1 MITLALAGTA
11 ADASARAPAT
21 KGSEATTA
29 RYLASLIAGPAPQLA
44 ALTMF
49 FSQMP
54 KGGDLHHHYSGALY
68 AEQYVEFLDK
78 QGLCVNKLSYR
89 IETSKAVIEAQR
101 ALPALERTCLS
112 ASELVADDLTYR
124 ELLQR
129 WSSKDFNNHGA
140 IQPPPDR
147 QFFQTFGYFGPVSNA
162 NYSDGLLSLKQRA
175 IAENV
180 SYIETM
186 FKMAPPTQD
195 SGFDTK
201 AWQAQAQGQ
210 AQGQTQAQ
218 AQGQGQGQGQGQ
230 EQNDAALTALMRSQL
245 ALLEQD
251 GAFLRGVTDYVD
263 RIESAARGIDDD
275 NFTMRYQAYV
285 LRLLAP
291 SQVFSSMVAGF
302 KAASQSELVVGVNIV
317 GQESQAVSMRDYT
330 LHMKMFRFL
339 KTAYPKV
346 KVALHAGELAL
357 GDVAPEGLKFH
368 IDQALNL
375 AGAERIGHA
384 IDLAHESN
392 VFAILKKMREADIPV
407 EVNLTSNAFING
419 VQGEHHPVTLYR
431 QYGVPFVLSTD
442 DAGVTRHDLS
452 NEYVLFA
459 SRYKPNYAEV
469 KKLSYNGLRYAF
481 LSDAQKQRLTRQ
493 LDQRFA
499 RFEAQIAALTMVPA
513 QKTAATGRK
522 MH

>member
-1 MITLALAGTA
+1 MQKSLSSVMIALALTGLV
-11 ADASARAPAT
+11 ADGNA
-21 KGSEATTA
+21 K
-29 RYLASLIAGPAPQLA
+29 GPAPKGNEAATAHYFAALVAGHDPQLA
-44 ALTMF
+44 ELTMF

-78 QGLCVNKLSYR
+78 QGFCVNKLSYR
-89 IETSKAVIEAQR
+89 IETNKAVIDAER
-101 ALPALERTCLS
+101 ALPAAARSCLS
-112 ASELVADDLTYR
+112 SSELVADDATYR

-129 WSSKDFNNHGA
+129 WSSKDFKNHGA

-147 QFFQTFGYFGPVSNA
+147 QFFQTFGFFGPVSNA
-162 NYSDGLLSLKQRA
+162 NFNDGLQTLKARA

-186 FKMAPPTQD
+186 FKMAPLVQD
-195 SGFDTK
+195 AGFDAK
-201 AWQAQAQGQ
+201 AWQQGMD
-210 AQGQTQAQ
+210 
-218 AQGQGQGQGQGQ
+218 
-230 EQNDAALTALMRSQL
+230 DAAFTALMRSQL
-245 ALLEQD
+245 AQLD
-251 GAFLRGVTDYVD
+251 ADAAFNRGVSDYVTK
-263 RIESAARGIDDD
+263 IASAAAGIDDD

-302 KAASQSELVVGVNIV
+302 KAASESELIVGVNIV

-339 KTAYPKV
+339 KNQYPKV

-357 GDVAPEGLKFH
+357 GDVPPEGLKFH
-368 IDQALNL
+368 IDQAVNL
-375 AGAERIGHA
+375 AGADRIGHG
-384 IDLAHESN
+384 IDLAHEAN
-392 VFAILKKMREADIPV
+392 VIGIMKKMREAGVAV
-407 EVNLTSNAFING
+407 EINLTSNDFING
-419 VQGEHHPVTLYR
+419 VRGENHPVTLYR
-431 QYGVPFVLSTD
+431 KHGVPFVLSTD

-452 NEYVLFA
+452 NEYMLFA

-469 KKLSYNGLRYAF
+469 KQLSYNGVRYAF
-481 LSDAQKQRLTRQ
+481 LNDAQKQRLTRQ

-499 RFEAQIAALTMVPA
+499 RFEADIAALGKQNAGAKV
-513 QKTAATGRK
+513 AAP
-522 MH
+522 H

>member
-1 MITLALAGTA
+1 MQNTLSSVMIAMALAGLA
-11 ADASARAPAT
+11 ADGNA
-21 KGSEATTA
+21 K
-29 RYLASLIAGPAPQLA
+29 GPAPKGNEAATAHYFAALVAGHDPQLA
-44 ALTMF
+44 ELTMF

-89 IETSKAVIEAQR
+89 IETNKAVIEAER
-101 ALPALERTCLS
+101 ALPAAARSCLS
-112 ASELVADDLTYR
+112 SNELVADDATYR

-147 QFFQTFGYFGPVSNA
+147 QFFQTFGFFGPVSNA
-162 NYSDGLLSLKQRA
+162 NFNDGLQTLKARA

-186 FKMAPPTQD
+186 FKLAPFVQD
-195 SGFDTK
+195 AGFD
-201 AWQAQAQGQ
+201 ARAGQQGLD
-210 AQGQTQAQ
+210 
-218 AQGQGQGQGQGQ
+218 
-230 EQNDAALTALMRSQL
+230 DAAFTALMRSQL
-245 ALLEQD
+245 AQLD
-251 GAFLRGVTDYVD
+251 GDAAFNRGVSDYVTK
-263 RIESAARGIDDD
+263 IAAAAAGIDDD

-302 KAASQSELVVGVNIV
+302 KAASQSELIVGVNIV
-317 GQESQAVSMRDYT
+317 GQESQAVSMRDYA

-339 KTAYPKV
+339 KNQYPQV

-357 GDVAPEGLKFH
+357 GDVPPEGLKFH
-368 IDQALNL
+368 IDQAVNL
-375 AGAERIGHA
+375 AGANRIGHG

-392 VFAILKKMREADIPV
+392 VFGIMKQMRERGVAV
-407 EVNLTSNAFING
+407 EINLTSNDFING
-419 VQGEHHPVTLYR
+419 VRGENHPVTLYR
-431 QYGVPFVLSTD
+431 KHGVPFVISTD

-452 NEYVLFA
+452 NEYMLFA
-459 SRYKPNYAEV
+459 SRYKPDYAEV
-469 KKLSYNGLRYAF
+469 KQLSYNSVRYAF
-481 LSDAQKQRLTRQ
+481 LNDAQKQRLTKQ
-493 LDQRFA
+493 LDGRFA
-499 RFEAQIAALTMVPA
+499 RFEADIAALD
-513 QKTAATGRK
+513 KRK
-522 MH
+522 AGARGAVQH